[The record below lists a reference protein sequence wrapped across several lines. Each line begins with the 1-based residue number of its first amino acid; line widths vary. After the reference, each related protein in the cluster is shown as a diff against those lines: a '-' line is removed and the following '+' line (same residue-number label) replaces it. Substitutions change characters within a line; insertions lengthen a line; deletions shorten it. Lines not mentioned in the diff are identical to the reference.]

1 MIIEKYGICLKHIT
15 LDDIELIRE
24 KRNSEYISSRMIF
37 REKITAE
44 QQLIWF
50 NSINNFHN
58 FYYLIYF
65 EGRPIGLINDKNI
78 DWSDR
83 TSEAGLFIW
92 KKQYYKTIVPS
103 LAALCLLEM
112 GFEVLSWNKTY
123 IKVLKSNKEAIA
135 FNKQVGFDIVNSTN
149 EVCLMELS
157 RKSYLKKSRKLILSL
172 TKLQEYKKLK
182 LTLSNTE
189 EKLLGKIKELIN
201 DFDVEVSISES
212 ASDTIFNYD
221 IKV

>member
-1 MIIEKYGICLKHIT
+1 MIVEKYGISLKRIT
-15 LDDIELIRE
+15 LDDIELVRE

-50 NSINNFHN
+50 NSVNNFHN

-65 EGRPIGLINDKNI
+65 EGKPIGLINDKDIN
-78 DWSDR
+78 WQKR

-92 KKQYYKTIVPS
+92 EKQYLKTIVPS

-112 GFEVLSWNKTY
+112 GFEVLTWDKTT
-123 IKVLKSNKEAIA
+123 IKVLKSNNEAIA
-135 FNKQVGFDIVNSTN
+135 FNKQVGFKNANILG
-149 EVCLMELS
+149 EAFEMELN
-157 RKSYLKKSRKLILSL
+157 REDYLKKSRRMILSL
-172 TKLQEYKKLK
+172 TKLQEK
-182 LTLSNTE
+182 
-189 EKLLGKIKELIN
+189 KELRVTISNKSKELLSKIN
-201 DFDVEVSISES
+201 KLISDYNVGVCIS
-212 ASDTIFNYD
+212 KKDASTMFEYN